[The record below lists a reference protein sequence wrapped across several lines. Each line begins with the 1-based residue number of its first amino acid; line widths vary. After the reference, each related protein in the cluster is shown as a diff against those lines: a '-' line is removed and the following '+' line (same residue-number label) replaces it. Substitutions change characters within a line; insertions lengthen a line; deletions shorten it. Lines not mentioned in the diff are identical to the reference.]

1 MKIIITEN
9 QLNEMEQHI
18 YDYIN
23 DLYDVSDIS
32 YGEQEIFDFGNRE
45 YVMSDDIYFYSGDFS
60 YGKTEFILYQQGYE
74 TIGDERILVGPV
86 LFIEDENKI
95 ELLSQFGEL
104 WKPVFKKWFKDNF
117 NYDIKTIDA

>member
-60 YGKTEFILYQQGYE
+60 YGKMEFVLYQQGYE

>member
-1 MKIIITEN
+1 
-9 QLNEMEQHI
+9 
-18 YDYIN
+18 
-23 DLYDVSDIS
+23 LYDVSDIS
-32 YGEQEIFDFGNRE
+32 YGEQEIYDFDNRE
-45 YVMSDDIYFYSGDFS
+45 YVMSDNIYFYSGDFS
-60 YGKTEFILYQQGYE
+60 YGKMEFVLYQQGYE

>member
-18 YDYIN
+18 YDYID

-32 YGEQEIFDFGNRE
+32 YGELEIYDFDNRE
-45 YVMSDDIYFYSGDFS
+45 YVISDDIYFYSGDFS
-60 YGKTEFILYQQGYE
+60 HGTMEFILYQQSYE
-74 TIGDERILVGPV
+74 KMDDYILMESPV
-86 LFIEDENKI
+86 LFIEDYNKI
-95 ELLSQFGEL
+95 ELLNQFGEL